1 MGIRMQKWILIA
13 GAIWSFHGPIHSMEI
28 SGLGVNSCA
37 SYVLALNENR
47 PTAGVSID
55 GKTYLTEAGGHTQWI
70 VGFVNAIRWVTTS
83 VDTYSN
89 GKKIKIR
96 QLPADV
102 NAIAL
107 SVKKICEAKPDIA
120 LAVAVI
126 EYVNR
131 DSK

>member
-1 MGIRMQKWILIA
+1 
-13 GAIWSFHGPIHSMEI
+13 MEI

-55 GKTYLTEAGGHTQWI
+55 GKTYLTEAGGHTQWV

-107 SVKKICEAKPDIA
+107 SVKIICEAKPDIA

>member
-1 MGIRMQKWILIA
+1 MHKWILIA
-13 GAIWSFHGPIHSMEI
+13 GTVWSIHGPAHSMEI

-47 PTAGVSID
+47 PTAAISMD
-55 GKTYLTEAGGHTQWI
+55 GKTYLTEAGGYTQWI
-70 VGFVNAIRWVTTS
+70 VGFVNGIRWISSTTE
-83 VDTYSN
+83 TYSN
-89 GKKIKIR
+89 GKRVRIR

-107 SVKKICEAKPDIA
+107 SVKQICEAKPDIA
-120 LAVAVI
+120 LAVAAM
-126 EYVNR
+126 EYVKR